1 VSKTII
7 LMRHGQPKLATTEKI
22 SMLEMKD

>member
-7 LMRHGQPKLATTEKI
+7 LMRHGHQMLATTEKI